1 MFTCGRTKVPRYDSR
16 GVLRYD
22 SRGVPRYDLRGVPRY
37 DSRGVLRH
45 DASCVRWHLLRALI
59 FAMLC
64 LGLAAPAS
72 AQIYS
77 WRDANGNLVVSNR
90 PRAGAPFSYAVS
102 KAESVRAT
110 RAVAIERSLA
120 YDDLIVEHAH
130 LQSVRTDLIR
140 AVVQVESA
148 FNPYARSPKGA
159 LGLMQL
165 MPATIQQ
172 FGVRNP
178 FNPVENVRAGVA
190 YLRALLDR
198 YQNNEELALAAYNA
212 GPGAVDKHG
221 QTVPPYKETQSY
233 VLRINQM
240 ASRPIPLRGS
250 QIYKTTEVV
259 DGRPVPRY
267 SDHQP
272 TAGAYE
278 VVGAR

>member
-1 MFTCGRTKVPRYDSR
+1 MHRASRADKRTNDCLRNQHRCKLLTFKDMLICGRIQLLRHDPR
-16 GVLRYD
+16 GVLRY
-22 SRGVPRYDLRGVPRY
+22 
-37 DSRGVLRH
+37 VLG
-45 DASCVRWHLLRALI
+45 ALT
-59 FAMLC
+59 FVMFC
-64 LGLAAPAS
+64 LGLAAQAS

-77 WRDANGNLVVSNR
+77 WRDGNGNLVVSNL
-90 PRAGAPFSYAVS
+90 PRNGAQLSYAVS
-102 KAESVRAT
+102 QAESVRAT
-110 RAVAIERSLA
+110 RPAVAIERSLA
-120 YDDLIVEHAH
+120 YDDLISAHAR
-130 LQSVRTDLIR
+130 LQSVRTDLVR
-140 AVVQVESA
+140 AVVQVESG

-178 FNPVENVRAGVA
+178 FNPIENVRAGVA

-198 YQNNEELALAAYNA
+198 YQNNEQLALAAYNA

-221 QTVPPYKETQSY
+221 QNVPPYKETQSY

-240 ASRPIPLRGS
+240 AGRPIQMHRS

-259 DGRPVPRY
+259 DGRTVPRY

-272 TAGAYE
+272 TTGSYE